1 MTFYSL
7 LLFAHIT
14 GVLFLF
20 AGLALEWVLI
30 SFLRRNPDLAPFRA
44 WSRLF
49 SLAPRLYGPSLGV
62 ILLSGG
68 YLGAQMSSW
77 GQGWI
82 RVSFVTLVLIGLI
95 GATVTAPRAR
105 TIRKLLAV
113 SSDST
118 FMALQTRLHDP
129 VLVASVRIRTALVF
143 GVLLLMVSKQGLVPS
158 VIAISCAAAF
168 GLIIALPAW
177 KRAPR
182 PQATL

>member
-1 MTFYSL
+1 M
-7 LLFAHIT
+7 A
-14 GVLFLF
+14 
-20 AGLALEWVLI
+20 
-30 SFLRRNPDLAPFRA
+30 R
-44 WSRLF
+44 
-49 SLAPRLYGPSLGV
+49 
-62 ILLSGG
+62 
-68 YLGAQMSSW
+68 
-77 GQGWI
+77 
-82 RVSFVTLVLIGLI
+82 
-95 GATVTAPRAR
+95 VTAPRAR

-129 VLVASVRIRTALVF
+129 VLVVSVRIRTALVF